1 MVAQQVIRQPD
12 PNRTVDFRV
21 EIGTQYHLCVYG
33 GAENEILSGTP
44 APESMLSEADLRVSA
59 CWMRFRAQVNVR
71 SGPGI
76 GYGILDVVT
85 PNDHLPVT
93 GRSKD
98 GAWWQVDDD
107 GEPGWVSG
115 EITNATTVGDCTG
128 VPVAGE

>member
-1 MVAQQVIRQPD
+1 VVAQQVIRQSD

-33 GAENEILSGTP
+33 GAENEILSGIP

-71 SGPGI
+71 SGPGTS
-76 GYGILDVVT
+76 YSILDVVI

-93 GRSKD
+93 GRTED